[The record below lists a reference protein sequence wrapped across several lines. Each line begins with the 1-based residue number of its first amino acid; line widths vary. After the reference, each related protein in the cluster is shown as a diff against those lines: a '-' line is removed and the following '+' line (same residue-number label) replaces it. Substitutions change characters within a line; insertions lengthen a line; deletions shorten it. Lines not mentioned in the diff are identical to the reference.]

1 MIALKNTS
9 LVTFADLP
17 TIYLVIA
24 PTQRLVT
31 IVNLPIICLVNVPA
45 SLSVEMGTVH
55 ATTVDLLPICLV
67 IALNLVK
74 NVMEVETEP
83 VTIVL
88 LLVICLVIALS
99 LNKNVVVRVIALVI
113 RAERLVI

>member
-9 LVTFADLP
+9 LVTFADLL
-17 TIYLVIA
+17 TIYLVTA

-31 IVNLPIICLVNVPA
+31 IVNLPITCLVNVPA
-45 SLSVEMGTVH
+45 SLNVEMGTVH
-55 ATTVDLLPICLV
+55 ATTVDLLLICLV

-83 VTIVL
+83 ATIVL